1 MSHRTHRPDLKRQR
15 VHRRFLQGLGQATFY
30 AGSATLAAGLVR
42 ALLHLLHLSA
52 SSC

>member
-1 MSHRTHRPDLKRQR
+1 MSHRTHRPNRKRQR
-15 VHRRFLQGLGQATFY
+15 AHRRFVEGLGRAAFY
-30 AGSATLAAGLVR
+30 AGSTTLAGGLVR